1 MLQDTENVPVV
12 FRGSDAVVGPLVRPP
27 LGGGQGLVAAHP
39 FETAVSVSP
48 SDFDSFYCPSVRAPL
63 DTPVLKPPEEGGDE
77 PLPIEEPT
85 PAPVV
90 EVVEA
95 QAEKVEGEEGE
106 GGEKAEGEEG
116 EGDGEEKG
124 EDEAEAEAAE
134 EEAEAEDGE
143 EGEGEPVKALKPK
156 VLKPPPPFDT
166 PDLTQASLPWFDKT
180 ELMRP
185 EEIPPFRIDKPE
197 DQLEPIWVHGLG
209 SGRFD
214 APEMSRF
221 ALYTAN
227 NDNSNIVYPAAR
239 MVLALTRKIDDDIAS
254 AMAEEGYDPDADPA
268 KGNDAVTRAHTNI

>member
-1 MLQDTENVPVV
+1 MRFVIHSFTHTVTLHVDCCCSYSCSTKSVLQDTENVPVV
-12 FRGSDAVVGPLVRPP
+12 FRGSDALLGPLVRPP
-27 LGGGQGLVAAHP
+27 LGGGQGLAAAHP
-39 FETAVSVSP
+39 FETAVSVSH

-77 PLPIEEPT
+77 PLPTEEPT
-85 PAPVV
+85 PAAPPVV
-90 EVVEA
+90 EAVVET
-95 QAEKVEGEEGE
+95 QGEKAEGEEGE

-124 EDEAEAEAAE
+124 DEEAEAAE
-134 EEAEAEDGE
+134 EEGGEGGEGE
-143 EGEGEPVKALKPK
+143 EEGEPVKAPKPK
-156 VLKPPPPFDT
+156 VLKPPPPFDA

-185 EEIPPFRIDKPE
+185 EEIPPFRIDRPE
-197 DQLEPIWVHGLG
+197 DQLEPLWVHGIG

-221 ALYTAN
+221 ALYSAN

-239 MVLALTRKIDDDIAS
+239 MVLSLTRK
-254 AMAEEGYDPDADPA
+254 
-268 KGNDAVTRAHTNI
+268 VRL